1 MNSDPMAERRL
12 GPDPRHEPTGIW
24 DAVFSAG
31 ERMLNRRAVDRR
43 LPYFVDRFPP
53 TMMAL
58 ILALL
63 VLTVIDGVLTIEL
76 VDVDCQEL
84 NPLMCHFLTKGPL
97 CFLFGKYVM
106 TAAGLP
112 VLLIFKNFPLFG
124 TRFRVGYLVPVF
136 VLLYAGLVGYQVQ
149 LLQQLK

>member
-12 GPDPRHEPTGIW
+12 GPDPRHEPTEFW
-24 DAVFSAG
+24 DSVFSAG
-31 ERMLNRRAVDRR
+31 ERMLNRRAVDRH

-53 TMMAL
+53 ITMAL

-63 VLTVIDGVLTIEL
+63 VLTVVDGVLTIEL

-84 NPLMCHFLTKGPL
+84 NPIMRHFLGNGPL

-106 TAAGLP
+106 TTAGLP
-112 VLLIFKNFPLFG
+112 VLLVFKNFPLFG
-124 TRFRVGYLVPVF
+124 TRFRVGYLIPVF
-136 VLLYAGLVGYQVQ
+136 VLLYAGLVAYQVQ

>member
-12 GPDPRHEPTGIW
+12 GPDPRREPTGFW
-24 DAVFSAG
+24 DSVFSAG
-31 ERMLNRRAVDRR
+31 ERILNRRTVDRQR
-43 LPYFVDRFPP
+43 PYFVDRFPP
-53 TMMAL
+53 TTMVL

-63 VLTVIDGVLTIEL
+63 ALTFIDGVLTIEL
-76 VDVDCQEL
+76 IDADCHEL
-84 NPLMCHFLTKGPL
+84 NPLMRHFLSNGPL

-124 TRFRVGYLVPVF
+124 TRFRAGYLIPVF

-149 LLQQLK
+149 LLLQLK